1 VLLINPPVTL
11 ASQDYYEGTVWS
23 PPLGLAYLA
32 GAVAEA
38 GHDVKIIDCMGMLPL
53 PAERSEGRV
62 RVGMR
67 EEDILALAREYGP
80 DIIGVSCPYTANAK
94 DSFRLAE
101 VLKDQYSRATPI
113 VMGGAHASIAPEEL
127 FATGNVDYVA
137 LAEGEF
143 ILRDLC
149 NALDDDGQLTGI
161 PGLLSLGPEG
171 EVVGDRNRVRIK
183 DLDALPM
190 PRRDLLPMDSY
201 LENHLRHKERINY
214 MRVPSTTMITSRGCP
229 EKCVFCALR
238 CTWGRAWVGHSP
250 ERVVDEIQSLVK
262 DYGIREI
269 HFLDDSISANPK
281 RLKRIC
287 ELLIER
293 KVDVKWQPASGIAI
307 WTLDDELLALMKKAG
322 CYRLTIGIE
331 SGNPETLAFIG
342 KRYTYDHALSVIRT
356 ANRLGI
362 WTIGTIIV
370 GFPYETREQMED
382 SIDFAIS
389 SGIDFAFFYCAA
401 PFPGT
406 DLYDICVKEGIEI
419 PENTSVAFG
428 VVNSLTMSAEEI
440 ERMREVGTSRFVK
453 SLSRR
458 PWKIL
463 SKVKNFEDLRY
474 AARVGFY
481 GLKLLRTKSDNKSIT
496 AYLYGDKD

>member
-1 VLLINPPVTL
+1 LINPPVTL

-32 GAVAEA
+32 GVLAEA
-38 GHDVKIIDCMGMLPL
+38 GHDVRIIDCMGMCPL
-53 PAERSEGRV
+53 PADRLDDRV

-67 EEDILALAREYGP
+67 EEEILARTGEYSP
-80 DIIGVSCPYTANAK
+80 DIIGVSCPYTANSQ
-94 DSFRLAE
+94 DSYRLAE
-101 VLKDQYSRATPI
+101 MLKQEFWSGIPI
-113 VMGGAHASIAPEEL
+113 IMGGAHASIAPEEL
-127 FATGNVDYVA
+127 FETGNVDYVA
-137 LAEGEF
+137 LAEGEY

-149 NALDDDGQLTGI
+149 EALESGAPTTTI
-161 PGLLSLGPEG
+161 PGLLSLDSGG
-171 EVVGDRNRVRIK
+171 RVVGNRQRERIK
-183 DLDALPM
+183 DLDEVPM
-190 PRRDLLPMDSY
+190 PRRDLLPMHSY
-201 LENHLRHKERINY
+201 IEHHLKRTERINY

-250 ERVVDEIQSLVK
+250 ERVVDEIESLVS

-281 RLKRIC
+281 RLRRIC
-287 ELLIER
+287 ELIIER
-293 KVDVKWQPASGIAI
+293 GIDVKWQPASGIAI
-307 WTLDDELLALMKKAG
+307 WTLDEELMTLMKKAG
-322 CYRLTIGIE
+322 CYRLTVGIE
-331 SGNPETLAFIG
+331 TGNPETLAFIG
-342 KRYTYDHALSVIRT
+342 KRYTYEHALRVIKT
-356 ANRLGI
+356 ANRLGM

-382 SIDFAIS
+382 SIEFAIS

-406 DLYDICVKEGIEI
+406 DLYDICVKEGIEV

-428 VVNSLTMSAEEI
+428 VVNSLTMTAEEI
-440 ERMREVGTSRFVK
+440 EKVREEGTSRFVR

-458 PWKIL
+458 PWKLL
-463 SKVKNFEDLRY
+463 SKIRNFEDLRY
-474 AARVGFY
+474 AMRVGIFE
-481 GLKLLRTKSDNKSIT
+481 LKLLGRNSENKSIT
-496 AYLYGDKD
+496 AYLYGEQD